1 MANKIL
7 NYCILISSLFVSSY
21 IPLKTF
27 GIDLNENHNVYNK
40 KNEEEQNEVEYDKV
54 LIEDLIL
61 ELNQNISD
69 YEKNKDNSY
78 LELAIKNFGNLPKRA
93 LSINNNDKAIFQKV
107 DYIFS
112 KIKIYCYNLN
122 TNSLREEYVVKLAES
137 IFLGWKYNKNITYYK
152 DIFLLEEL
160 INYNKNI
167 LPNIQSKLDYLKYV
181 IEFLERNG
189 DSNPKGDFI
198 PTIMMPVPNPDEEYE
213 DFIKDDIV
221 EDYENTNNKDD
232 IGNTKPDIDNNP
244 DLDGFIQSG
253 TTDSNVG
260 NSPTSISTINRFE
273 KKGNS
278 CYKVE
283 EIYSQGKLLKSNK
296 TLANKSDYVKCGIY
310 DYLNFGSSVITPNV
324 EIDEEHIYQDQNE
337 ESSLYIYYTVTKN
350 SKTPYYFN
358 TGIRVDETT
367 KSLTYSQMLDVLY
380 QISIKE
386 NSFYLKDNNK
396 SLFVIQGKPIVLK
409 YNSLNLYSEAY
420 INNLLKDFPNLG
432 ITIAEKDINE
442 TLINDIEVEL
452 DEESIIEK
460 QYISNILINNK
471 EFLED
476 NLVWIED
483 DSIKASINRLAVG
496 LGAKVTELKN
506 SLIISKDNKKIELF
520 NNKKECYINE
530 LKTELDSKVY
540 ITNKN
545 YIVDLKV
552 ITDSLGYIMDYNTEN
567 DTLTIIDKK

>member
-1 MANKIL
+1 MTNKIL
-7 NYCILISSLFVSSY
+7 NSCILISLLFVSSY

-27 GIDLNENHNVYNK
+27 GVDLNENHNVYNE

-112 KIKIYCYNLN
+112 KIKIYCYNLH

-152 DIFLLEEL
+152 DIFLLEEI

-167 LPNIQSKLDYLKYV
+167 LPNIQNKLDYLKYV

-198 PTIMMPVPNPDEEYE
+198 PIIMMPEPNPDEEYE

-221 EDYENTNNKDD
+221 EDYEDTNNKDN
-232 IGNTKPDIDNNP
+232 IGNTKPDVDKGP
-244 DLDGFIQSG
+244 DLGGFIESG
-253 TTDSNVG
+253 SSDSDIS
-260 NSPTSISTINRFE
+260 NSSTSISTINRFE
-273 KKGNS
+273 KSGNS

-283 EIYSQGKLLKSNK
+283 EIYSRGQLLKSNK

-310 DYLNFGSSVITPNV
+310 DYLDFGNSVIAPNI
-324 EIDEEHIYQDQNE
+324 EINTEHLYQNQNE
-337 ESSLYIYYTVTKN
+337 DSSFYVYYTVTKN
-350 SKTPYYFN
+350 NKNPYYFN
-358 TGIRVDETT
+358 SGIRVNESNKT
-367 KSLTYSQMLDVLY
+367 LTYNQVSDILY

-386 NSFYLKDNNK
+386 NAFYLKDNSK
-396 SLFVIQGKPIVLK
+396 SLFITQGKSVVLQD
-409 YNSLNLYSEAY
+409 NSLNSFSETY
-420 INNLLKDFPNLG
+420 VNNLLKDFPNLG
-432 ITIAEKDINE
+432 IKIVERDIDENLINNIDVEINE
-442 TLINDIEVEL
+442 EN
-452 DEESIIEK
+452 SKEK
-460 QYISNILINNK
+460 QYITNILINNNK
-471 EFLED
+471 FLED
-476 NLVWIED
+476 NLVWVED
-483 DSIKASINRLAVG
+483 DSIKASINTLAVG

-506 SLIISKDNKKIELF
+506 SLIISKDNNKIELF
-520 NNKKECYINE
+520 NNKQECYINE
-530 LKTELDSKVY
+530 LKTELNSKVY
-540 ITNKN
+540 IMDGN
-545 YIVDLKV
+545 YIVDLKL
-552 ITDSLGYIMDYNTEN
+552 ITESLGYIMDYNIEN
-567 DTLTIIDKK
+567 DILTISDKK